1 MTLFPSIMKRSSLV
15 LASAAAA
22 VVLASCGGPAGQP
35 ASSGTKAGLPAPPP
49 SPTWGRQH
57 NATLAAPFIVSDSV
71 ASFAGADEV
80 LIIEGSP
87 GWASKPRTA
96 GLERRRRVAGKG
108 VRLGIAVDEE
118 HLLAMKAHEPDSIPG
133 CGVLSCIPTGA
144 KGPDEYIPVPLD
156 HTQVDAAINGFISRV
171 QVTQQFTNPYNE
183 KIEAVYV
190 FPLPQDSAVSDF
202 IMKIG
207 DRTIRGIIRERE
219 EARRI
224 YEEARSQGH
233 VASLLQQERPN
244 IFTQKV
250 ANIEPGKSIDIDIT
264 YFGVLPYRSGGFEF
278 VFPMVVGP
286 RYNPAGSSDPIQA
299 VPRGGVQYATDGTAV
314 SYLAPN
320 ERSGHDIDI
329 NLTLD
334 AGVSIESMASPTHAV
349 SIDRTSPL
357 TATVALSP
365 LDTIPNRDFVLRW
378 EVAGDDLKT
387 AMLTHTDER
396 GGYFTLMLVPPAE
409 LKDLDRAPMEMVFV
423 IDCSGSMRGEPLT
436 LAKQAVKRA
445 LRSMQ
450 PGDTFQIIRFAQ
462 NAAQMAPQPL
472 AATADNVATGIRYL
486 DRLEASGGTN
496 MIYGIKSALAFNHD
510 DTHVRSV
517 VFMTDGYIG
526 NESDILGEIGRNLG
540 DARIFSFGIGS
551 SPNRYL
557 LQRMA
562 DIGNGVAS
570 FIGQD
575 DAAVDAMDA
584 YFELVSH
591 PVLHD
596 IGLDVGGGVSE
607 VYPANIP
614 DVFVG
619 RPVFVSGRLGEG
631 FDGEIAITGL
641 AGGESLELDC
651 QWTGQGDRPAIAQI
665 WARALIK
672 DLSDRMSWS
681 TEDGLQQQ
689 IQETALA
696 YHLASA
702 FTSFVAVDSSR
713 VTEGDHGTTVHVPVP
728 VPSGVRYDTTVGT
741 PPEVQASP
749 KQVPNGV
756 RLNSMSADVVEQF
769 EL

>member
-1 MTLFPSIMKRSSLV
+1 MTKLPIFIKWTIATAGTIGAAVMVVSCGSHMDSQPTSAGRTLEGVPITQI
-15 LASAAAA
+15 AAA
-22 VVLASCGGPAGQP
+22 
-35 ASSGTKAGLPAPPP
+35 
-49 SPTWGRQH
+49 
-57 NATLAAPFIVSDSV
+57 
-71 ASFAGADEV
+71 DEL
-80 LIIEGSP
+80 LIIEGSSAYP
-87 GWASKPRTA
+87 ATSSMSPQGRRSGKMLA
-96 GLERRRRVAGKG
+96 GGVVNRGDTSQTRRPVQPNP
-108 VRLGIAVDEE
+108 V
-118 HLLAMKAHEPDSIPG
+118 IPG
-133 CGVLSCIPTGA
+133 CGALACIPAGVTN
-144 KGPDEYIPVPLD
+144 PDEYVPVPLD
-156 HTQVDAAINGFISRV
+156 HTQVNADVNGFISRV

-224 YEEARSQGH
+224 YEEARAQGH
-233 VASLLQQERPN
+233 VASLLQQGRPN
-244 IFTQKV
+244 IFTQKI

-264 YFGVLPYRSGGFEF
+264 YFGALPYRNGGFEF

-286 RYNPAGSSDPIQA
+286 RYNPPGSSDPIQT
-299 VPRGGVQYATDGTAV
+299 VPRGAVQYATNGTAV
-314 SYLAPN
+314 PYLAPN

-329 NLTLD
+329 SLSIN
-334 AGVSIESMASPTHAV
+334 AGVSIESIQLPTHAV
-349 SIDRTSPL
+349 AIDRTSPL
-357 TATVALSP
+357 TATVTLSP

-409 LKDLDRAPMEMVFV
+409 LAGLDRAPMEMVFV

-445 LRSMQ
+445 LRSMR

-462 NAAQMAPQPL
+462 SAAQMAPQPL
-472 AATADNVATGIRYL
+472 AATAEHVATGIRYL
-486 DRLEASGGTN
+486 DALEAGGGTN
-496 MIYGIKSALAFNHD
+496 MIYGIQSALAFNHD
-510 DTHVRSV
+510 DSHVRSV

-526 NESDILGEIGRNLG
+526 NESDILSEVGRNLG

-562 DIGNGVAS
+562 DMGNGVAT

-575 DAAVDAMDA
+575 ESAVDAMDA

-591 PVLHD
+591 PALHD
-596 IGLDVGGGVSE
+596 VTLDVGSGVSE

-619 RPVFVSGRLGEG
+619 RPVFVSGRLDAD
-631 FDGEIAITGL
+631 FDGDVAITGL
-641 AGGESLELDC
+641 SGGEALELDC
-651 QWTGQGDRPAIAQI
+651 QWAGHGDRPAIAQI

-672 DLSDRMSWS
+672 DLSDRLSWS
-681 TEDGLQQQ
+681 DEDGLQQKIEQ
-689 IQETALA
+689 TALA

-713 VTEGDHGTTVHVPVP
+713 ITEGDHGTSVHVPVP
-728 VPSGVRYDTTVGT
+728 VPSGVRYDTTVGG
-741 PPEVQASP
+741 SP
-749 KQVPNGV
+749 SVPAPMRDGV
-756 RLNSMSADVVEQF
+756 DRESTVDSGTVTEH
-769 EL
+769 

>member
-1 MTLFPSIMKRSSLV
+1 MSTFSMIKKWTLV
-15 LASAAAA
+15 TGYSAAT
-22 VVLASCGGPAGQP
+22 VVIVVSCASTTESKLPATPPPPVSSSAMDHIQGAIGDP
-35 ASSGTKAGLPAPPP
+35 SRASGTVGLAWSGSQPE
-49 SPTWGRQH
+49 
-57 NATLAAPFIVSDSV
+57 V
-71 ASFAGADEV
+71 DEL
-80 LIIEGSP
+80 LIIESVGGGLSRGPSSRGRSAGVAKRGAPIEHFMAMTAMPQLPASP
-87 GWASKPRTA
+87 TCGT
-96 GLERRRRVAGKG
+96 
-108 VRLGIAVDEE
+108 
-118 HLLAMKAHEPDSIPG
+118 LA
-133 CGVLSCIPTGA
+133 CIPVGATGSA
-144 KGPDEYIPVPLD
+144 QYVPVPLD
-156 HTQVDAAINGFISRV
+156 HTRVDADVSGFISRV

-207 DRTIRGIIRERE
+207 DRTIRGIIRDRE
-219 EARRI
+219 EAKRI
-224 YEEARSQGH
+224 YEEARARGH

-264 YFGVLPYRSGGFEF
+264 YFGALPYRSGGFEF

-286 RYNPAGSSDPIQA
+286 RYNPAGSGDPILA
-299 VPRGGVQYATDGTAV
+299 VPRGSSQSENAGAAI

-320 ERSGHDIDI
+320 ERSGADIDI
-329 NLTLD
+329 SLTLD
-334 AGVSIESMASPTHAV
+334 AGVSIESIESPTHAV
-349 SIDRTSPL
+349 AIDRTSPL
-357 TATVALSP
+357 TATVTLSS

-409 LKDLDRAPMEMVFV
+409 LSDLDRAPMEMVFV
-423 IDCSGSMRGEPLT
+423 IDCSGSMHGGPLT

-462 NAAQMAPQPL
+462 NAAQMSAQPL
-472 AATADNVATGIRYL
+472 TATAENVATGIRYL
-486 DRLEASGGTN
+486 DDLEAGGGTN
-496 MIYGIKSALAFNHD
+496 MIHGIRSALRFNHD

-526 NESDILGEIGRNLG
+526 NESEILAEIGRNLG

-557 LQRMA
+557 LERMA
-562 DIGNGVAS
+562 DLGNGVAS

-575 DAAVDAMDA
+575 DSSVDVMDE
-584 YFELVSH
+584 YFEFVSH
-591 PVLHD
+591 PALHD
-596 IGLDVGGGVSE
+596 ISIKIPGGVSDI
-607 VYPANIP
+607 YPANIP
-614 DVFVG
+614 DVFAG

-631 FDGEIAITGL
+631 FDGDVAITGL

-651 QWTGQGDRPAIAQI
+651 EWTGTGDRPAIAQI
-665 WARALIK
+665 WARAMIK
-672 DLSDRMSWS
+672 DLSDRMTWS
-681 TEDGLQQQ
+681 TDDGQLARR
-689 IQETALA
+689 IEETALA
-696 YHLASA
+696 YHLVSE

-713 VTEGDHGTTVHVPVP
+713 ATDGDHGTTVHVPVP
-728 VPSGVRYDTTVGT
+728 VPSGVQYDTTIGST
-741 PPEVQASP
+741 PLLPSGPCLADPQ
-749 KQVPNGV
+749 QN
-756 RLNSMSADVVEQF
+756 RLGG
-769 EL
+769 